1 MGEDWEG
8 DKASVVLKALSVV
21 AGNMVVW
28 LAWQLCKVKGCNRR
42 VACVDL
48 CTAVTDLPVC
58 CDPFPTR
65 NSTSLVV

>member
-28 LAWQLCKVKGCNRR
+28 LAWQLCKVKGCNR
-42 VACVDL
+42 
-48 CTAVTDLPVC
+48 PVHC
-58 CDPFPTR
+58 SDRPTR
-65 NSTSLVV
+65 LL